1 MLIVSNINDLAYG
14 MATAML
20 ISSRSRCVSHK
31 VGCVIMKEGRFIS
44 SGYNGTAPGV
54 PNCDCI
60 NKPGDPNHSD
70 WSRKNEIHAE
80 MNAILAAAKNGIP
93 LQGCTLIT
101 TLSPCPDCC
110 KNIAVSGISQIVYL
124 EEYGKSE
131 PDWVDKC
138 KSYGI
143 AVTQLSKSYIDD
155 IFKNVRDI
163 CTNK

>member
-1 MLIVSNINDLAYG
+1 MLIVSNIKDLTYG

-44 SGYNGTAPGV
+44 SSYNGTAHGV

-60 NKPGDPNHSD
+60 NKPDDPNHSD

-80 MNAILAAAKNGIP
+80 MNAILAAAKNGIS

-110 KNIAVSGISQIVYL
+110 KNIAASGINQIVYL
-124 EEYGKSE
+124 EEYDKSE
-131 PDWVDKC
+131 SDWIDKC
-138 KSYGI
+138 RSYGI
-143 AVTQLSKSYIDD
+143 LVMKLPREWVDD
-155 IFKNVRDI
+155 IVKVFLN
-163 CTNK
+163 T